1 MLRITITGSADT
13 EVTMLLEGTIAGNT
27 LEEVRSSCE
36 RVLNLNR
43 RLTLDLAGTLFVD
56 RKGVLLLQTLAVRHV
71 NFVNCSGFIAE
82 QLKSNE

>member
-1 MLRITITGSADT
+1 
-13 EVTMLLEGTIAGNT
+13 MLLEGTIAGNT

>member
-1 MLRITITGSADT
+1 
-13 EVTMLLEGTIAGNT
+13 MLLEGTIAGNT

-43 RLTLDLAGTLFVD
+43 RLTLDLTGTLFVD
-56 RKGVLLLQTLAVRHV
+56 RKGVLLLQSLAVRHV
-71 NFVNCSGFIAE
+71 KFVNCSGFIAE